1 MTDAGAQLK
10 TTGDLDREGI
20 VSYSLT
26 LVATDTGGLS
36 DSVGIEVTV
45 EDVNDNPP
53 VITNNPMTSDVEI
66 LEVNMEKG
74 GGGGVILC
82 L

>member
-66 LEVNMEKG
+66 LEVNMKRG
-74 GGGGVILC
+74 GLC
-82 L
+82 W

>member
-10 TTGDLDREGI
+10 TTGDLDKEGTD
-20 VSYSLT
+20 SYSLT

-66 LEVNMEKG
+66 LEVNMKG
-74 GGGGVILC
+74 RGLC
-82 L
+82 W

>member
-66 LEVNMEKG
+66 LEVNMKG
-74 GGGGVILC
+74 RGLC
-82 L
+82 C